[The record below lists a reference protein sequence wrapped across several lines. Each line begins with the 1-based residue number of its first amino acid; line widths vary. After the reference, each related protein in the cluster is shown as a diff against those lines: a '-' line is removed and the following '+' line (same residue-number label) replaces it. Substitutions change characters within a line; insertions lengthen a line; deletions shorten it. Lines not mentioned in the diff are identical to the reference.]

1 MNLKT
6 FKKNSIYMGKMPE
19 RDYSFLD
26 LSLLNL
32 NKNVR
37 KHIHSYLMSMDAQL
51 KDYVK
56 FKLGVADSSASF
68 SAGGTGSGGGVGGL
82 NNYLD
87 LVGEKKLFMRT
98 MIRARQLKR
107 IVMIILTSQTIPLDT
122 EEYTRMQTVFN
133 EEVQWKINARWDD

>member
-1 MNLKT
+1 
-6 FKKNSIYMGKMPE
+6 MPD
-19 RDYSFLD
+19 RDYPFLD

-32 NKNVR
+32 NKSVR

-56 FKLGVADSSASF
+56 VKLGVVDSSASF
-68 SAGGTGSGGGVGGL
+68 SAGGSGSGGVGGL
-82 NNYLD
+82 SNYMD

-122 EEYTRMQTVFN
+122 EEYARMLTIFN
-133 EEVQWKINARWDD
+133 EEVQWKINVRWDDQQIKKLKQQELKQA